1 MITFLAFCGVVGLGR
16 LVADG
21 DVTMLGELRRHANDP
36 RWRVREGVAMALR
49 RWGNDS
55 FDGLAAAMAEWA
67 SGSWLERRA
76 AAPALCE
83 PALLTEPRR
92 VKATLGVLEAATA
105 GIATAEPADR
115 RSEEFKAFRTGLGHC
130 SSVAVAAAPGTGG
143 PAFEALIERAAV
155 SSNRDRLSL

>member
-21 DVTMLGELRRHANDP
+21 DVTMLGELRRPANDP

-83 PALLTEPRR
+83 PALLTEARR
-92 VKATLGVLEAATA
+92 GKEKRGV
-105 GIATAEPADR
+105 
-115 RSEEFKAFRTGLGHC
+115 
-130 SSVAVAAAPGTGG
+130 
-143 PAFEALIERAAV
+143 
-155 SSNRDRLSL
+155 RDA